1 LDAIDA
7 GAMGFIPK
15 SSSSA
20 VLFAALQLVL
30 SKGIYIPPEAFLR
43 DRKVGARTVAH
54 TAADGPGASQ
64 HATPGDLGL
73 TPRQSE
79 VLFLIL
85 QGKSAK
91 AICRD
96 LSLSSST
103 VKIHTSAALRSLN
116 VTTRTQAVIAAGRI
130 GLRFDNC
137 VHPRA
142 HSVETA

>member
-1 LDAIDA
+1 
-7 GAMGFIPK
+7 MGFIPK

-30 SKGIYIPPEAFLR
+30 SKGIYIPPEVFLR
-43 DRKVGARTVAH
+43 DRGISSLPPR
-54 TAADGPGASQ
+54 AAGDKSTIS
-64 HATPGDLGL
+64 HRATPAALGL

-91 AICRD
+91 AIARD

-103 VKIHTSAALRSLN
+103 VKIHTSAALRALN
-116 VTTRTQAVIAAGRI
+116 VTTRTQAVIAAGRMS
-130 GLRFDNC
+130 LRFDEC
-137 VHPRA
+137 APSRF
-142 HSVETA
+142 HSDERV